1 MPAVTAPSSESIPTI
16 RTIGFIR
23 RSPLL
28 RISIRISVH
37 DQAQGHRRGS
47 LARLSSHC
55 KGHGR
60 TRDIGY
66 PAVAETIAV
75 SQDVPNAVRSL
86 DEGEPP
92 VGPRTMPTNLAA
104 AMLMPLPSPASD

>member
-37 DQAQGHRRGS
+37 DQAQGHRRGP

-55 KGHGR
+55 KRYGR
-60 TRDIGY
+60 TRDAGH
-66 PAVAETIAV
+66 PAVAETIAPP
-75 SQDVPNAVRSL
+75 QDVADTVRPF
-86 DEGEPP
+86 DESER
-92 VGPRTMPTNLAA
+92 VIRTQHDANQLRGGDVHA
-104 AMLMPLPSPASD
+104 L